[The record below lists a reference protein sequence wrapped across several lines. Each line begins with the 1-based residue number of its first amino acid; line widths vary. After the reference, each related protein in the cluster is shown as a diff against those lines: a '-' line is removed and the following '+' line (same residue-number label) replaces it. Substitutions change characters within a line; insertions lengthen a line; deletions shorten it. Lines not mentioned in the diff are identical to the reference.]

1 MKKYSRVAVVLM
13 PLALLAAACG
23 SDSKSS
29 TATTAAAGATGT
41 SAAAATPTSA
51 AATETSAAGATATTA
66 TTAAAAGGD
75 AAAGLERAK
84 KIVAANSKPADK
96 IGPTIPLTGK
106 PPKKKVAWLE
116 CEQPSCVAETPGMK
130 DAVAALGWDLIVI
143 PATSGAQGP
152 AIQQALDQGADYIAH
167 TGSPLATAQAEMD
180 AAKAKGVPYASCYS
194 TDDPDFA
201 KNDLLMQCGD
211 EGAVDSTGGLDA
223 NWIIADSGGKAHT
236 LIVNIPDFPVLI
248 AEADGAKKAYKA
260 NCPDCVVT
268 ELDTTVSALIAGEVP
283 AAVVA
288 KVQADPSIN
297 YIHFTFGDLPAGV
310 KEALDAAG
318 LLKQVK
324 LTGVDFSV
332 SLGLQGIIDGT
343 HAAWTANPKPYAMWL
358 IVDAFARHSLGM
370 ANPEERANAVLPT
383 FIISDKATAE
393 SIKALGPD
401 GWPGPATMA
410 DQFKK
415 LWGV

>member
-1 MKKYSRVAVVLM
+1 MKKFSRAAALLI

-23 SDSKSS
+23 SDDNAS
-29 TATTAAAGATGT
+29 TATTAAAGATET
-41 SAAAATPTSA
+41 SAAG
-51 AATETSAAGATATTA
+51 ATETSAAGATETS
-66 TTAAAAGGD
+66 AAEGTETSAEAPAGGD
-75 AAAGLERAK
+75 GLARAK
-84 KIVAANSKPADK
+84 QIVADNSKPTDK
-96 IGPTIPLTGK
+96 IGPTIPLTGV
-106 PPKKKVAWLE
+106 PEKKTVAWLE
-116 CEQPSCVAETPGMK
+116 CEQPSCVAETPGMRE
-130 DAVAALGWDLIVI
+130 ATEALGWDLIVI
-143 PATSGAQGP
+143 PAASGAQGP

-167 TGSPLATAQAEMD
+167 TGSPLATAQTEMD

-194 TDDPDFA
+194 TDDPDFEN
-201 KNDLLMQCGD
+201 NDLLMQCGD
-211 EGAVDSTGGLDA
+211 EGAVDASGGLNA
-223 NWIIADSGGKAHT
+223 NWIIADSEGKAHT

-248 AEADGAKKAYKA
+248 AEADGAKKQYEE
-260 NCPDCVVT
+260 NCPDCVVD
-268 ELDTTVSALIAGEVP
+268 ELDTTVNALIAGEVP

-288 KVQADPSIN
+288 KVQADPTIN

-318 LLKQVK
+318 LLSQVK

-358 IVDAFARHSLGM
+358 IIDAFARHSLGM
-370 ANPEERANAVLPT
+370 DNPEERANAVLPT
-383 FIISDKATAE
+383 FIVADKATAE
-393 SIKALGPD
+393 EVKAFGPD

-410 DQFKK
+410 DQFKA

>member
-1 MKKYSRVAVVLM
+1 MKKFSRVAAVLM

-23 SDSKSS
+23 SDSTSS
-29 TATTAAAGATGT
+29 TATTAAAGATET
-41 SAAAATPTSA
+41 SAAAATETSAA
-51 AATETSAAGATATTA
+51 AATETSAAGASETT
-66 TTAAAAGGD
+66 AAAGGD
-75 AAAGLERAK
+75 DAAAGRARAK
-84 KIVAANSKPADK
+84 QIVADNSKPADK

-116 CEQPSCVAETPGMK
+116 CEQPSCAAETPGMR
-130 DAVAALGWDLIVI
+130 DATAALGWDLIVI
-143 PATSGAQGP
+143 PASSGAQGP

-194 TDDPDFA
+194 TDLPDFA
-201 KNDLLMQCGD
+201 NNDLLMQCGD
-211 EGAVDSTGGLDA
+211 NVGVEYTGGLNAD
-223 NWIIADSGGKAHT
+223 WIIADSGGTAHT
-236 LIVNIPDFPVLI
+236 LMVNIPDFPVLVS
-248 AEADGAKKAYKA
+248 EANGAKKAYKE
-260 NCPDCVVT
+260 NCPGCTFD
-268 ELDTTVSALIAGEVP
+268 ELNTTISALIAGEVP

-297 YIHFTFGDLPAGV
+297 YIHFAFGDLPAGV

-358 IVDAFARHSLGM
+358 MVDAFARHSLGM
-370 ANPEERANAVLPT
+370 DNPEERANAILPS
-383 FIISDKATAE
+383 FIVSDKATAE
-393 SIKALGPD
+393 TVKALGPD

>member
-1 MKKYSRVAVVLM
+1 MKKFSRAAAVLM
-13 PLALLAAACG
+13 PLALLVAACG
-23 SDSKSS
+23 SDDNAS
-29 TATTAAAGATGT
+29 TATDAAGATET
-41 SAAAATPTSA
+41 SAAD
-51 AATETSAAGATATTA
+51 ATETSAAGATETSAAGATETS
-66 TTAAAAGGD
+66 AAAGGD
-75 AAAGLERAK
+75 GLSRAQQ
-84 KIVAANSKPADK
+84 IVADNSAPADK
-96 IGPTIPLTGK
+96 IGPTIPLTGV

-116 CEQPSCVAETPGMK
+116 CEQPSCVAETPGMR
-130 DAVAALGWDLIVI
+130 AATAALGWDLIVI
-143 PATSGAQGP
+143 PASSGAQGP

-194 TDDPDFA
+194 TDDPDFEN
-201 KNDLLMQCGD
+201 NDLLMQCGD
-211 EGAVDSTGGLDA
+211 EGAVDATGGLNA

-248 AEADGAKKAYKA
+248 AEADGAKKAYA
-260 NCPDCVVT
+260 ENCPDCVVD
-268 ELDTTVSALIAGEVP
+268 ELNTTVNALIAGEVP

-288 KVQADPSIN
+288 KVQADPTIN

-318 LLKQVK
+318 LLSQVK

-358 IVDAFARHSLGM
+358 IIDAFARHSLGM
-370 ANPEERANAVLPT
+370 DNPEERANAVLPT
-383 FIISDKATAE
+383 FIVSDAATAQE
-393 SIKALGPD
+393 VADLGPD
-401 GWPGPATMA
+401 GWPGPATME
-410 DQFKK
+410 DQFKA